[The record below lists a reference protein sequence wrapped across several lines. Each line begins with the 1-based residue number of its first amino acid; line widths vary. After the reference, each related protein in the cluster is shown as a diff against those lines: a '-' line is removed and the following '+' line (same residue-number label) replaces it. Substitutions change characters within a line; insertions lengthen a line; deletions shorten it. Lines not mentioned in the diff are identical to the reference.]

1 MLILVMR
8 SDAKVSEIGAVLQKV
23 EQFGL
28 KPHLT
33 KESGKTIIGAVGESE
48 ELLAVDESFLRL
60 PGVES
65 ALPTQQPF
73 KLVSHEFK
81 QEQTRIQVG
90 DVEIG
95 GQEIILMAGPCAV
108 ESEDQLFKT
117 AKGVKEAGGKI
128 LRGGAFKPRTSPY
141 SFQGLGKQGLELM
154 AKARARFGLYL
165 VTEVLTPNEVE
176 LVAGYT
182 DILQIGA
189 RNMQNFSLLK
199 EVGKS
204 VKPVLLKRGMMSTLE
219 ELFMAAEYIAANGNS
234 RIMLCERGIR
244 TFEKYTRNTLDL
256 SAVPLAKKF
265 THLPVIVDPSH
276 AAGKRDLVPSLSRA
290 AVAAGAD
297 GLIIEVHPEPE
308 KALSDGP
315 QSLTIEV
322 FKELVQELKRIAEA
336 VGRKIGD

>member
-33 KESGKTIIGAVGESE
+33 KENGKTIIGAVGESE

-117 AKGVKEAGGKI
+117 AEGVKEAGGKI

-308 KALSDGP
+308 KALSDGS

>member
-117 AKGVKEAGGKI
+117 AEGVKEAGGKI

-189 RNMQNFSLLK
+189 RNMQNFPLLK

>member
-48 ELLAVDESFLRL
+48 ELLAVEESFLRL

-65 ALPTQQPF
+65 ALPAQQPF

-117 AKGVKEAGGKI
+117 AEGVKEAGGKI

-189 RNMQNFSLLK
+189 RNMQNFPLLK